1 MGAGGEHLTQVQHI
15 GNPTAEAVYSC
26 QATLGQ
32 AFSYYSVY
40 LAHKGG

>member
-1 MGAGGEHLTQVQHI
+1 MGAGGEHLTQVQHTGKPI
-15 GNPTAEAVYSC
+15 AEAIYSC

-32 AFSYYSVY
+32 AFSVY